1 MSATIMD
8 GKRLAADIKSGIAE
22 AVFYMER
29 KPTLA
34 VVLVG
39 DDPASALYVRSKA
52 RDCADCGILCRDHHL
67 PAEVSQEALLALV
80 RELNADEA
88 VDGILVQL
96 PLPRRLNADE
106 VLCAIDPDKDV
117 DGFHPFNVG
126 RLWQGE
132 RVYAPCTPAG
142 IMALL
147 REYHI
152 DPAGKSCVVIGRS
165 SIVGKPMAAL
175 LLQANGTVTM
185 CHSRTENLRDICRQA
200 DILVSAAGCLGL
212 VTADMVKP
220 GAAVV
225 DVSMN
230 HDARGRLCGDT
241 DFAAVAERAAY
252 ITPTP
257 GGVGPMTRAML
268 LVNTL
273 TAARRRSK

>member
-1 MSATIMD
+1 M
-8 GKRLAADIKSGIAE
+8 
-22 AVFYMER
+22 
-29 KPTLA
+29 
-34 VVLVG
+34 
-39 DDPASALYVRSKA
+39 
-52 RDCADCGILCRDHHL
+52 
-67 PAEVSQEALLALV
+67 
-80 RELNADEA
+80 
-88 VDGILVQL
+88 
-96 PLPRRLNADE
+96 
-106 VLCAIDPDKDV
+106 
-117 DGFHPFNVG
+117 
-126 RLWQGE
+126 
-132 RVYAPCTPAG
+132 
-142 IMALL
+142 
-147 REYHI
+147 
-152 DPAGKSCVVIGRS
+152 VIGRS

-273 TAARRRSK
+273 AAARRRGK